1 MFIMFINI
9 CCCYC
14 SIYNINWLF
23 FLLKS
28 KLLLIIKH
36 FCLFLIS
43 FLLNSIPCCRIAIS
57 DFVFSCKNFS
67 VSESVLL
74 RFDVDC
80 FSSFSIDFCF
90 IVPPKVSNDFLR
102 MSFFFLLRLPLLFF
116 FCFSL
121 GSWCI
126 FWATSNRCIISAKV
140 MSLLDWSHFT
150 CPLPVFVFYMSFLKS
165 DNCHCVKSVKIR
177 SFF

>member
-102 MSFFFLLRLPLLFF
+102 MSFFFFAASSSAFFLLLFAGVMVYF
-116 FCFSL
+116 LSYFKSLYYIGQSNVSSGLIPLYLSSSRFCFLYVFS
-121 GSWCI
+121 
-126 FWATSNRCIISAKV
+126 KV
-140 MSLLDWSHFT
+140 W
-150 CPLPVFVFYMSFLKS
+150 
-165 DNCHCVKSVKIR
+165 
-177 SFF
+177 

>member
-14 SIYNINWLF
+14 SICNINWLF

-102 MSFFFLLRLPLLFF
+102 MSFFFFCCVFLCFFSSAFRWGHGVFFELLQIAVLYRP
-116 FCFSL
+116 
-121 GSWCI
+121 
-126 FWATSNRCIISAKV
+126 K
-140 MSLLDWSHFT
+140 
-150 CPLPVFVFYMSFLKS
+150 
-165 DNCHCVKSVKIR
+165 
-177 SFF
+177 